1 MPAEPIYSFA
11 ALRNRLHVRGSLV
24 ALTAFRIGA
33 GRSSRV
39 NSNDL
44 PVLRD
49 SGGAP
54 FVPGASLK
62 GAFRARIEALV
73 RAIHDDQA
81 RDLPGIEDHMRDE
94 IMPLIQAN
102 RAVESDSLLS
112 QQIWTKSTLIDL
124 AFGAPWVAGRIFF
137 KDALIDRSLWSG
149 RVEVRNGV
157 ALNRDTETVEQ
168 GLLYDYEVVPA
179 GMRFGFEL
187 AMENAD
193 DWQLGMVLLALRPWR
208 NGDVQIGGFRS
219 RGLGHVQL
227 IDVKAHYTTIAT
239 PDDVLA
245 LLGYGDGGATRDLS
259 LDDPD
264 DVMRGWFEAFK
275 RALSEP
281 KKVIAEGARFD
292 A

>member
-1 MPAEPIYSFA
+1 MPNEPIFSFA

-49 SGGAP
+49 AAGAP

-62 GAFRARIEALV
+62 GAFRARVEALV

-81 RDLPGIEDHMRDE
+81 RDLPGIEEHMRDQ
-94 IMPLIQAN
+94 IMPLIQTN
-102 RAVESDSLLS
+102 RAAESDSLLS
-112 QQIWTKSTLIDL
+112 QQIWNKSTLIDL
-124 AFGAPWVAGRIFF
+124 TFGAPWTAGRIFF
-137 KDALIDRSLWSG
+137 KDGLIDRSLWAG

-187 AMENAD
+187 ALENAA
-193 DWQLGMVLLALRPWR
+193 DWQLGMVLLALRPWQ

-227 IDVKAHYTTIAT
+227 TDVAARFTTIQT
-239 PDDVLA
+239 PDDVLS
-245 LLGYGDGGATRDLS
+245 LLGYGGGQASGELPLDEPDERMDGWFKAFKQALIAPTPAIEKGAT
-259 LDDPD
+259 
-264 DVMRGWFEAFK
+264 
-275 RALSEP
+275 
-281 KKVIAEGARFD
+281 FD